1 MRRSMVDGGAP
12 DVVSIVIVNW
22 NTCDLLADLLSSL
35 QEHAP
40 KVSFEIL
47 VVDNASSDGSQ
58 EMVAERF
65 PTVRLVANRSNVG
78 FARGVNQAMRESSG
92 RYILLLNTDML
103 VLEGA
108 IDAQVAFMESNPQCG
123 VCGGKLLDGQH
134 RPGPSYGRFPGIRSL
149 LTDTVLHR
157 LGWDT
162 TLGCIPVPEQD
173 QPLDV
178 DYVSGADLM
187 IRRRTVEQI
196 GLLDEQFFLYFEE
209 TDWCY
214 RAARAGWKVTYV
226 PTVRYVHLGSAS
238 FSDEVH
244 RQEQFHT
251 SLDLFLRKHYRGIHY
266 AVCWLL
272 GRLRRILFKRR
283 AKKSSARIQH
293 GGGRV

>member
-1 MRRSMVDGGAP
+1 MRRSMGDGGAP

-22 NTCDLLADLLSSL
+22 NTRDLLADLLSSV

-40 KVSFEIL
+40 AVDSEIL

-65 PTVRLVANRSNVG
+65 PTVRLLTNRANAG
-78 FARGVNQAMRESSG
+78 FARGVNQAIRESSG
-92 RYILLLNTDML
+92 GYILLLNTDML
-103 VLEGA
+103 VLEGT

-123 VCGGKLLDGQH
+123 VCGGQLLDQEQ
-134 RPGPSYGRFPGIRSL
+134 RLALSYGHFPGIRSL
-149 LTDTVLHR
+149 LTDTVLHH

-162 TLGCIPVPEQD
+162 SLGCVPAPEQE

-187 IRRRTVEQI
+187 IRRQAVEQI

-214 RAARAGWKVTYV
+214 RAAQAGWKVTYV
-226 PTVRYVHLGSAS
+226 PAVRYVHLGSAS
-238 FSDEVH
+238 SRDEVH

-251 SLDLFLRKHYRGIHY
+251 SLDLFLRKHYRGMYY
-266 AVCWLL
+266 AACWLL
-272 GRLRRILFKRR
+272 GRLRRILVKRR
-283 AKKSSARIQH
+283 AKKSSAILQH
-293 GGGRV
+293 RGGRV